1 MPPTT
6 VPRGLDGVVVD
17 VTRISLPDRDT
28 DRLYYR
34 GYSIEELA
42 ASASYEEVAYLVVSG
57 ELPNEAQLAVHRTAL
72 QRARALPSV
81 LTEVL
86 ERVPR
91 ETHPMDVLRTGCSIL
106 GNLEPESKDNPL
118 DAIGIRLSACLP
130 SMLFY
135 WHHFH
140 VSGRC
145 IETDTRE
152 KDLAGHILH
161 LASGRAPS
169 DLARRAMEASLI
181 VYAEHDFNASTFAA
195 RVAAST
201 LTDAYSAFVAGIC
214 TLRGALHGS
223 ANAAVLRFL
232 EKFESPDQAEAAA
245 REMLAE
251 KKRIPGF
258 GQRAYTNADPRNA
271 ITREW
276 AKRLA
281 DETGL
286 RKLYDIAERVE
297 GVLLRE
303 RSMFANLDYYSAL
316 IYRGCGL
323 PVAMFPPM
331 FLLARVC
338 GLIAHIG
345 EQRAD
350 NRLIHPSSKY
360 VGVDARPF
368 VPLAARS

>member
-1 MPPTT
+1 MTAIT

-42 ASASYEEVAYLVVSG
+42 ANASYEEVAYLVVTG
-57 ELPNEAQLAVHRTAL
+57 ELPNEAQLAAYRASVR
-72 QRARALPSV
+72 RARSLPPALAE
-81 LTEVL
+81 LL
-86 ERVPR
+86 ERVPKD
-91 ETHPMDVLRTGCSIL
+91 THPMDVLRTGCSLL
-106 GNLEPESKDNPL
+106 GNLEPETRDNAL
-118 DAIGIRLSACLP
+118 DAVGIRLSACLP

-140 VSGRC
+140 ASGKR
-145 IETDTRE
+145 IPTDTGE
-152 KDLAGHILH
+152 EGLAGHILH
-161 LASGRAPS
+161 LADGGAPAE
-169 DLARRAMEASLI
+169 LARRTMEVSLI

-201 LTDAYSAFVAGIC
+201 LTDAHSAFVAAIG

-245 REMLAE
+245 RQMLAE

-258 GQRAYTNADPRNA
+258 GQRAYSKADPRNA

-276 AKRLA
+276 AKKLA
-281 DETGL
+281 DQSGN

-297 GVLLRE
+297 GLLLRE
-303 RSMFANLDYYSAL
+303 RAMFANLDYYSAL
-316 IYRGCGL
+316 IYRGCAL
-323 PVAMFPPM
+323 PAALFPPM

-360 VGVDARPF
+360 VGAGARSY
-368 VPLAARS
+368 VPLAART

>member
-1 MPPTT
+1 
-6 VPRGLDGVVVD
+6 
-17 VTRISLPDRDT
+17 
-28 DRLYYR
+28 
-34 GYSIEELA
+34 
-42 ASASYEEVAYLVVSG
+42 
-57 ELPNEAQLAVHRTAL
+57 
-72 QRARALPSV
+72 
-81 LTEVL
+81 
-86 ERVPR
+86 
-91 ETHPMDVLRTGCSIL
+91 
-106 GNLEPESKDNPL
+106 
-118 DAIGIRLSACLP
+118 
-130 SMLFY
+130 MLFY

-140 VSGRC
+140 ASGKR
-145 IETDTRE
+145 IQTDTGE

-161 LASGRAPS
+161 LASGRSPG

-201 LTDAYSAFVAGIC
+201 LTDAHSAFIAGIG

-232 EKFESPDQAEAAA
+232 EKFESPEQAEAAA

-258 GQRAYTNADPRNA
+258 GQRAYTKADPRNA

-276 AKRLA
+276 AKKLA

-297 GVLLRE
+297 GLLLRE

-323 PVAMFPPM
+323 PVPMFPPM

-368 VPLAARS
+368 IPLAARS